1 MEMKQCDVL
10 VVGSGGAALKAAL
23 TASEHGADTLLITKG
38 KYGLC
43 GATASG
49 VAETGGFC
57 SADGE
62 TDPEDN
68 PDIFY
73 NDIIEAGRGMCDPSL
88 ARLLADKS
96 AETFYETEKLGV
108 QFDRDEKGHYIQKKS
123 CFTSKPRMHML
134 QRHGMQI
141 VEVLKKH
148 VIENGV
154 RIIEQTMVTDIITKN
169 NRAVGAAA
177 INEDG
182 EFFVVQAKAVILGT
196 GGAGQL
202 FQYNLSTPEM
212 TGDGYALG
220 YRAGAELK
228 NMEFLQM
235 GEGFVYPFTN
245 IFHPW
250 AWPLQPKVLNSD
262 GEEFLEKY
270 LPRNINY
277 TDLFNVRGTYYP
289 FSCNKES
296 FILDVA
302 IKKEMLSGK
311 MTEHGGVYLDFSE
324 SGAGADS
331 EGTELANMWP
341 HMNQWLK
348 SKGIDIKTEK
358 LEVGLMFHAVNG
370 GLCINECAKTT
381 VDMLYAAGEGAA
393 GPHGADRV
401 GGGMLL
407 TCQVF
412 GKIAGENAAENI
424 KNISFEDITKEADRL
439 NGVHKEIA
447 GKKGDIHPDEL
458 INIIRQ
464 SMWETV
470 MIVRNEETLKRNLN
484 VLKEVNDQVK
494 NLKIESAQEIR
505 KYYELKNMLLVGEMI
520 TRACLTRKESR
531 GSHYREDYP
540 ESSDEWLKFIKIY
553 KDHDDMAVSV
563 L

>member
-1 MEMKQCDVL
+1 MKIEQCDVL

-23 TASEHGADTLLITKG
+23 TSAQHGVDTLLITKG

-57 SADGE
+57 SADGK

-73 NDIIEAGRGMCDPSL
+73 NDIIQAGRGMCDPVL

-96 AETFYETEKLGV
+96 VEIFYETEKLGV
-108 QFDRDEKGHYIQKKS
+108 KFDRDANGNYIQKKS

-148 VIENGV
+148 VIANGV
-154 RIIEQTMVTDIITKN
+154 RIFDQTMVTEIITKN
-169 NRAVGAAA
+169 NRAVGVVA
-177 INEDG
+177 INEKGD
-182 EFFVVQAKAVILGT
+182 FLAIQAKAVILGT

-250 AWPLQPKVLNSD
+250 AWPLQPRIFNSAGD
-262 GEEFLEKY
+262 EFLKKY
-270 LPRNINY
+270 LPENVDYKN
-277 TDLFNVRGTYYP
+277 LFNIRGTYYP

-311 MTEHGGVYLDFSE
+311 MTQHGGVYLDFTQ
-324 SGAGADS
+324 SGAGVGDD
-331 EGTELANMWP
+331 GTELANMWP

-348 SKGIDIKTEK
+348 SKGIDIKKDK

-370 GLCINECAKTT
+370 GMCINENAKTT

-412 GKIAGENAAENI
+412 GKIAGENAAKNI
-424 KNISFEDITKEADRL
+424 KNVNFEDISGEVNRL
-439 NGVHKEIA
+439 KDVHKEIFR
-447 GKKGDIHPDEL
+447 KRGDTRPEEL
-458 INIIRQ
+458 INIIRH

-470 MIVRNEETLKRNLN
+470 MIVRTEKGLKRNLEILEE
-484 VLKEVNDQVK
+484 VKERIE
-494 NLKIESAQEIR
+494 NLHVACIQDVR
-505 KYYELKNMLLVGEMI
+505 KYYELENMLLVGEMI
-520 TRACLTRKESR
+520 TRACLTRTESR

-540 ESSDEWLKFIKIY
+540 NSSEAWLNFVKIR
-553 KDHDDMAVSV
+553 KDHDMMSISV
-563 L
+563 V